1 MALIKM
7 LSIDYNEIESNFEDI
22 KFSETNQFNKIQV
35 LPTNISPVV
44 ANLLEI
50 VVISKFNT
58 IRNMHSEDYES

>member
-1 MALIKM
+1 MVLIKM